1 MLLSG
6 TASPQREHAA
16 ATSHHKL
23 ARVALLATSAAALSM
38 QSSPAFSRNINPI
51 ADAMASQGFDRCEF
65 LLELGCGP
73 GEHVVEFA
81 KRWEEPFFQ
90 PTDCSRAAIT
100 STDLRAKEAGLR
112 ATRIC
117 PARIVDVSQD
127 KWPQVEGDPPYDGI
141 YSINVIHI
149 MAKSA
154 IPSFFAGCGRNLRP
168 GGLLGLYDTWTFD
181 GAFIGPNNERFDAS
195 LRSQGYGGVAAIE
208 ECDDA
213 ASKAGLERIDVTYLP
228 ANNQFVT
235 YRKVD
240 DGDITPASLEFRE
253 AVMRADMEAEDGRVE
268 PLPMGPSPDDYTGEL
283 PRYGDEGFADGVG
296 GEDDL

>member
-1 MLLSG
+1 
-6 TASPQREHAA
+6 
-16 ATSHHKL
+16 
-23 ARVALLATSAAALSM
+23 M

-117 PARIVDVSQD
+117 PARIVDVAQE

-149 MAKSA
+149 MPSTA

-168 GGLLGLYDTWTFD
+168 GGLLGLYDTWTFA
-181 GAFIGPNNERFDAS
+181 GEFIGPNNARFDAS
-195 LRSQGYGGVAAIE
+195 LRSQGYGGVASIE
-208 ECDDA
+208 ECDEA
-213 ASKAGLERIDVTYLP
+213 ASQAGLERIDVSYLP

-235 YRKVD
+235 YRKRD

-253 AVMRADMEAEDGRVE
+253 AVMRADLQEEDSRAP
-268 PLPMGPSPDDYTGEL
+268 PLPMGPAFDDLDDERPVEGA
-283 PRYGDEGFADGVG
+283 EGFADGVV

>member
-1 MLLSG
+1 MLLS
-6 TASPQREHAA
+6 AAAHAA
-16 ATSHHKL
+16 AAHRHKL
-23 ARVALLATSAAALSM
+23 ARLLATLPLAAALSM

-100 STDLRAKEAGLR
+100 STDLRAREAGLR

-117 PARIVDVSQD
+117 PARIVDVAED
-127 KWPQVEGDPPYDGI
+127 EWPQVEGDPPYDGI

-149 MAKSA
+149 MAKRA

-181 GAFIGPNNERFDAS
+181 GEFIGPNNARFDAS

-208 ECDDA
+208 ECDQA
-213 ASKAGLERIDVTYLP
+213 ASRAGLERIDVTYLP

-253 AVMRADMEAEDGRVE
+253 AVMRAEMQEEDGRVE
-268 PLPMGPSPDDYTGEL
+268 PLPMGPSPEDYTGDL
-283 PRYGDEGFADGVG
+283 PVEGAEGFADGVG

>member
-6 TASPQREHAA
+6 TVQHAA
-16 ATSHHKL
+16 AAHRRKL
-23 ARVALLATSAAALSM
+23 ARILATLPLAAALRM
-38 QSSPAFSRNINPI
+38 QSSPAFSRNIDPI
-51 ADAMASQGFDRCEF
+51 ADAMAAQGFDRCEF

-100 STDLRAKEAGLR
+100 STDLRAREAGLR

-117 PARIVDVSQD
+117 PARVVDVSET

-149 MAKSA
+149 MPSTA
-154 IPSFFAGCGRNLRP
+154 IPSFFAGCSRNLRP

-181 GAFIGPNNERFDAS
+181 GEFVGPNNQRFDES
-195 LRSQGYGGVAAIE
+195 LRSQGYGGVASIE
-208 ECDDA
+208 ECDSA
-213 ASKAGLERIDVTYLP
+213 ALKAGLERIDVSYLP

-235 YRKVD
+235 YRKRD

-253 AVMRADMEAEDGRVE
+253 AVMRADLQEEDGRVE
-268 PLPMGPSPDDYTGEL
+268 PLPMGPAFDDLDDER
-283 PRYGDEGFADGVG
+283 PVAEGFADGVG

>member
-1 MLLSG
+1 MA
-6 TASPQREHAA
+6 ASVR
-16 ATSHHKL
+16 
-23 ARVALLATSAAALSM
+23 M

-51 ADAMASQGFDRCEF
+51 ADAMAAQGFDRCEF

-117 PARIVDVSQD
+117 PARIVDVAED
-127 KWPQVEGDPPYDGI
+127 EWPQVEGDPPYDGI

-149 MAKSA
+149 MAKRA

-168 GGLLGLYDTWTFD
+168 GGLLGLYDTWTFS
-181 GAFIGPNNERFDAS
+181 GEFIGPNNARFDAS

-208 ECDDA
+208 ECDEA
-213 ASKAGLERIDVTYLP
+213 ASRAGLERIDVSYLP

-253 AVMRADMEAEDGRVE
+253 AVMRAELQEEDGRAP
-268 PLPMGPSPDDYTGEL
+268 PLPMGPSPEDYTGEL
-283 PRYGDEGFADGVG
+283 PVEGAEGFADGVG